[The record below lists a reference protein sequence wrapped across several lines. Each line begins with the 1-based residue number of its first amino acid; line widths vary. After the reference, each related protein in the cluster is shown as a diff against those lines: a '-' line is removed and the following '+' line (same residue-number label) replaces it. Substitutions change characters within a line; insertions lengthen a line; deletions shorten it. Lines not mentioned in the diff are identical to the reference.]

1 MKHTAIALALAAAW
15 GTLHAAAVTDGTMGA
30 VQSLSGNFT
39 VPQSLGTLRGGNLF
53 HSFGSFSILAG
64 ESATFL
70 SGAAVNNVI
79 ARVTGSQASLLQGL
93 LALKA
98 EGGARPDFFLLNPRG
113 IVVTAGASFD
123 LPAGLHLSTASQ
135 LRFADGSTWS
145 TGGSS
150 PSSLSVAAPESFGF
164 LGGEAALRWRDA
176 GLHLAAGSTLELA
189 GGSGVTV
196 DNALLLAP
204 GGWVRVQS
212 PGTVALTNGGL
223 LAANAPTADAAGRID
238 IAAQDLSIS
247 GGANGL
253 RTGLVSQTG
262 AAAQGGGIT
271 IKLSGSLAIDG
282 GGEITNQGA
291 SAVANGATRIEAGSV
306 TISADADRF
315 SSVFAQG
322 LGSAPGPAIGLSVAG
337 LLDLR
342 GGDISSAAGGSGAA
356 GAIDIGARAV
366 RLDGLGLTGYGGIN
380 AYGNSGAPGAVS
392 VAAATTLELL
402 NGARIASSNRSGGEA
417 GAISVLAQQALFD
430 GQAQTAAIS
439 SANSGSGRG
448 ADVLLAVGDRL
459 TLAPGGQ
466 VSAYTLGSGAA
477 GDVRVA
483 AARIE
488 AQGNHEAG
496 YVTGI
501 FDSSL
506 AAQAG
511 PGGTVSVLAGRIA
524 LGGDAAISTSTLD
537 SAAGAGTVRVQA
549 DELLVDGQGRAGGIQ
564 SFAYGGQGPAGT
576 VLVDITGKLS
586 LLDGGS
592 IIAGTLGSGD
602 PGAIAVRAGSVLIDG
617 SRATQVYTGI
627 GGDALGFGAGA
638 SVAVQ
643 AGRIDILQG
652 GSISSATNS
661 SRDAGNV
668 LIQAGTLRVDGGG
681 NTATSTGIS
690 TTSGS
695 RGAAGNLVIEA
706 DHVEV
711 LAEGLVSSSA
721 IGAGRGGALR
731 ISADTITLAGGGTV
745 ASVAAGSGDAGPV
758 ELQAR
763 GAVSLADGG
772 IVAASSG
779 GSGAA
784 GRVSISAGTLTLGGS
799 SADGQ
804 RSRIV
809 SRALPGSAGDA
820 GSIAI
825 TVDGAFTMAPDS
837 LISIANDAQVAPG
850 AGFAPSF
857 VRVQA
862 GSIALSGA
870 EISAASSRNA
880 DAGAIALRSGGALS
894 LSNSLL
900 QTTAHDGQGGPIAL
914 DAAGIVRL
922 HNAMVTTSVDGTA
935 GGDGGNI
942 RIAGQALVL
951 QSGFVQA
958 NTVASQAS
966 GGTVTIAV
974 PLLVPDGS
982 KVFIGGNRIAQF
994 RADTPGYNVIQAAAP
1009 NGLAG
1014 TLDVTTPDLNL
1025 SGQLAAL
1032 STARIDFGLLG
1043 RDQCQVGF
1051 DSSFTP
1057 LGRGALPEAAAEPL
1071 RAPRR

>member
-1 MKHTAIALALAAAW
+1 MKRTAWALALAAAW

-30 VQSLSGNFT
+30 VQSLSGQFT
-39 VPQSLGTLRGGNLF
+39 VPQSLGTLRGNNLF
-53 HSFGSFSILAG
+53 HSFGTFSIAAG

-70 SGAAVNNVI
+70 SGAAVGNVI
-79 ARVTGSQASLLQGL
+79 ARVTGGEASLLQGL

-98 EGGARPDFFLLNPRG
+98 EGGARPEFFLLNPKG

-145 TGGSS
+145 TGGSA

-176 GLHLAAGSTLELA
+176 GLQLAAGSTLELA
-189 GGSGVTV
+189 GGSVAVT
-196 DNALLLAP
+196 DALLLAP
-204 GGWVRVQS
+204 GGRIRVQS
-212 PGTVALTNGGL
+212 PGRVDLSNGGL
-223 LAANAPTADAAGRID
+223 LAANAPTADAVGRID
-238 IAAQDLSIS
+238 ITAQELAIA

-262 AAAQGGGIT
+262 VGAQGGGIT
-271 IKLSGSLAIDG
+271 IKLNGALTVAD

-291 SAVANGATRIEAGSV
+291 SALANGATRIEAGSV
-306 TISADADRF
+306 TVSADATSF
-315 SSVFAQG
+315 SSIFTQG
-322 LGSAPGPAIGLSVAG
+322 FGSAPGPAIRLNVAG
-337 LLDLR
+337 TLELH
-342 GGDISSAAGGSGAA
+342 GGDISSAASGSGAA
-356 GAIDIGARAV
+356 GAIDVSANAI
-366 RLDGLGLTGYGGIN
+366 RLDGLGLSGWGGIN
-380 AYGNSGAPGAVS
+380 VYGNSGAPGAIN
-392 VAAATTLELL
+392 VAAATTLDVL
-402 NGARIASSNRSGGEA
+402 NAARIASNNRSGGEA
-417 GAISVLAQQALFD
+417 GAISVLAQQARFD
-430 GQAQTAAIS
+430 GQAQTAAVS
-439 SANSGSGRG
+439 SLNNGSGRG
-448 ADVLLAVGDRL
+448 ADVLLVVGDRL
-459 TLAPGGQ
+459 SLQPGGQ
-466 VSAYTLGSGAA
+466 VTAHTLGSGAA
-477 GDVRVA
+477 GDVLVLA
-483 AARIE
+483 GRIDI
-488 AQGNHEAG
+488 QGNHEAG
-496 YVTGI
+496 FVTGI

-506 AAQAG
+506 AGQAG
-511 PGGTVSVLAGRIA
+511 PGGTIAVSAGRIT

-537 SAAGAGTVRVQA
+537 SVAGAGKLHVQA
-549 DELLVDGQGRAGGIQ
+549 DELLIDGQGRAGGIQ
-564 SFAYGGQGPAGT
+564 SFAYGGQGPAGV
-576 VLVDITGKLS
+576 VLVDVTGKLS
-586 LLDGGS
+586 LLDGGA

-617 SRATQVYTGI
+617 RHAAQSFTGI

-638 SVAVQ
+638 SVALQ

-652 GSISSATNS
+652 GSVSSTTNS

-668 LIQAGTLRVDGGG
+668 LIQAGTLHIDGGG
-681 NTATSTGIS
+681 DTETSTGIS

-695 RGAAGNLVIEA
+695 RGAAGNLQIEA
-706 DHVEV
+706 STVEV
-711 LAEGLVSSSA
+711 LGEGLVSSSA
-721 IGAGRGGALR
+721 IGGGRGGALR
-731 ISADTITLAGGGTV
+731 ISADSISLATGGTV
-745 ASVAAGSGDAGPV
+745 ASVAAGSGNAGAI

-763 GAVSLADGG
+763 GAMSLSDGG

-784 GRVSISAGTLTLGGS
+784 GRVSISAGSLTLGGS

-809 SRALPGSAGDA
+809 SRALQGSAGDA

-825 TVDGAFTMAPDS
+825 AVDGAFTMAPDS
-837 LISIANDAQVAPG
+837 VVSIANDAQVAPG
-850 AGFAPSF
+850 ASFAPSF

-862 GSIALSGA
+862 GSIALNGA
-870 EISAASSRNA
+870 EITAASSRNA
-880 DAGAIALRSGGALS
+880 DAGAIALRSGAGLM
-894 LSNSLL
+894 LSNSVL
-900 QTTAHDGQGGPIAL
+900 QTAAHDGKGGPIAL
-914 DAAGIVRL
+914 DAAGVVRL
-922 HNAMVTTSVDGTA
+922 HNTMVTTSVDGA
-935 GGDGGNI
+935 QGGDGGNI
-942 RIAGQALVL
+942 GIAGRALVL

-1014 TLDVTTPDLNL
+1014 TLDVTTPELNL

-1043 RDQCQVGF
+1043 RDMCQAGF
-1051 DSSFTP
+1051 DSSLTP
-1057 LGRGALPEAAAEPL
+1057 LGRGALPETAAEPL
-1071 RAPRR
+1071 RR